1 MWCRKTVTS
10 VSLQWYR
17 YTMADLINEVLAGIG
32 AQLRY
37 ARIHAGLTQQDVANR
52 AGVSRQ
58 LVGRIENGLNG
69 EISAF
74 IAVANALDYRLG
86 VAEEVPL
93 NDAEQAAIDLMNQIQ
108 QTGQP

>member
-1 MWCRKTVTS
+1 M
-10 VSLQWYR
+10 
-17 YTMADLINEVLAGIG
+17 MAGLIEEVLAGIG
-32 AQLRY
+32 AQLRH
-37 ARIHAGLTQQDVANR
+37 ARVAAGLTQQDVANR

-86 VAEEVPL
+86 VTEEVPL
-93 NDAEQAAIDLMNQIQ
+93 NDAEQAALDLINQLQQ

>member
-1 MWCRKTVTS
+1 
-10 VSLQWYR
+10 
-17 YTMADLINEVLAGIG
+17 MAGLIDEVLAGIG

-37 ARIHAGLTQQDVANR
+37 ARINAGLTQQDVANR
-52 AGVSRQ
+52 SGVSRQ

-86 VAEEVPL
+86 ITEEVPL
-93 NDAEQAAIDLMNQIQ
+93 NDAEQAAVALMNQIKHQ
-108 QTGQP
+108 AAQP